1 MNPCCYVSFS
11 MSPYLQCLVLL
22 AKPTWSLNHFR
33 QAVLLRPMK
42 YSFLYSKMFLPNLN
56 HPRFLLFKQFKSHLV
71 INLSENLL
79 ISHIY
84 LNPLMLKASLFHLLV
99 QKMCQLPMPHK
110 ASCTLSPILPP
121 LIPFDSSSVSH

>member
-1 MNPCCYVSFS
+1 MNSCCYVSFS

-84 LNPLMLKASLFHLLV
+84 LNPLHAEGITIPPACTKDVSITYAAQSILYIVPNTATPHSLR
-99 QKMCQLPMPHK
+99 
-110 ASCTLSPILPP
+110 
-121 LIPFDSSSVSH
+121 

>member
-84 LNPLMLKASLFHLLV
+84 LNPLHAEGITIPPACTKDVSITYAGQSILYIVPNTATPHSLR
-99 QKMCQLPMPHK
+99 
-110 ASCTLSPILPP
+110 
-121 LIPFDSSSVSH
+121 